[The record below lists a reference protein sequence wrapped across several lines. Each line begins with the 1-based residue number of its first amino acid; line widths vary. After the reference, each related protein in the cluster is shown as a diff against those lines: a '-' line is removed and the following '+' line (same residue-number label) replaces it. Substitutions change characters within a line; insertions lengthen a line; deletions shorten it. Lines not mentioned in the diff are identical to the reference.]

1 MVKRQMLE
9 MLPAQKNVENMMMA
23 YQEKELCNMGGYFV
37 LASKDE
43 AEKARLM
50 MKMIPIAH
58 GALQLRYGF
67 QGKMFLAMEREKTWI
82 PVYECAEE
90 GEIEKQ
96 KRFTEWLQQPFQE
109 NGPLYGFAVFHF
121 SDNTWYGCEKFHHL
135 IMDKASLLL
144 LIQWQRKALADISNV
159 GKEQWESKIVTD
171 TRYLDM
177 MHHVE
182 TPVTSENQA
191 KDWLARN
198 FHRERKIRQE
208 HRVSLS
214 ADAKSVVC
222 SIPLKLWRAVHK
234 MSEEKQISAESI
246 WCLAIC
252 LEHCL
257 CLGTNQTVIGR
268 ITEYR
273 KRNQKD
279 IVGLFSR
286 ILPISYVIQ
295 QGDASKQCRYLM
307 EQFFVSLRYGE
318 YSLAKLNS
326 LDKEADIRFDVVISY
341 HPQRLSLERQA
352 EYRELPNNCIDTSL
366 RIWINDEAE
375 TPELILFYQT
385 EYYTKKEITARSERY
400 LRILDQIC
408 SQKSPAE
415 ISLLTEADKRA
426 YHLVHAEPKVAPVQ
440 TVVQRFLKRG
450 IDGKDAA
457 RGIPLLIDEN
467 HTWDYEQSLYVFY
480 QSVDW
485 LEKHH
490 VSFGDIVGLCC
501 PRSVMLPILM
511 LAVLYMKAAFLPII
525 LKETEERRR
534 RLTKDCR
541 IVIGEKEIEE
551 IWGLEIDLDIQN
563 RAEREREKVY
573 EKEFLQNQCAYVLYT
588 SGSTGE
594 PKAVQISMYSL
605 MCRLEWMYRKYGC
618 RGLTLQ
624 KTPYTFDV
632 SVWEILLAP
641 AYGGSLYLM
650 GQDEERLP
658 DRIAE
663 IIIKRKIN
671 RVHFVPSMLG
681 MFLQYWEQERLCASR
696 TNLMDV
702 FVSGEV
708 LSDQLTEKVFRLF
721 PSVRLVNLYGPT
733 ECTIDV
739 SYHECKPGEKEI
751 PIGRAVANTELYVM
765 APDHYDLLPVGVP
778 GELCICGDLGGM
790 GYKGNE
796 QGGYGEYDG
805 KKIYRTGDMAQLG
818 SDGEIYYLGRMD
830 EQKKLRGMR
839 IDTGIVERIL
849 LRHPQI
855 RMAYAIVRE
864 HHLEAYYEADADIA
878 GLRNMLSEDLPFY
891 NIPTQWY
898 RVSFFPLNR
907 HGKLDTEKLFQQVE
921 KEKIAR
927 TTLGSSEFTNEEQ
940 RLAELIESYSS
951 LVIVSPDDNLM
962 EAGLDSLAAMQIVG
976 ALREKG
982 FSCSY
987 AVIYQHP
994 TVRHLLAALGE
1005 NAVLGQPK
1013 GLDYLFRHGQVHLL
1027 LCVPY
1032 GGGESEIYGEMARH
1046 ISELPWDMAVVRMAD
1061 FEEKTVGAIAMELA
1075 GELRNYSEFTI
1086 IGYCVGSALAIALS
1100 AELQKQKKKIDRVYL
1115 AASLPS
1121 HYYHIGRKKFCAW
1134 DFMSDAMI
1142 RKFLLRLNRGAKEA
1156 DILLDISQFRKDV
1169 RRYFDFMEKTP
1180 KKMTNISVTLLFG
1193 GCDPLTRKWRRQYQ
1207 RWNQYFE
1214 GKKQIC
1220 VIKTAGHYFLSES
1233 AELLGRVLQQNHNE
1247 VDGE

>member
-1 MVKRQMLE
+1 MVETQMWE
-9 MLPAQKNVENMMMA
+9 MLPAQKNIESMMMT
-23 YQEKELCNMGGYFV
+23 YQEKAVCNMGGYFV
-37 LASKDE
+37 LASREE
-43 AEKARLM
+43 AEKARM
-50 MKMIPIAH
+50 MMGMMPNAH
-58 GALQLRYGF
+58 GALQLRYDLRGN
-67 QGKMFLAMEREKTWI
+67 MFLAAEKEKASI
-82 PVYECAEE
+82 PIYECTET

-121 SDNTWYGCEKFHHL
+121 SDDTWYGCEKFHHL

-144 LIQWQRKALADISNV
+144 LIQWQRKALADLSNV
-159 GKEQWESKIVTD
+159 GMKQWESQIVMD

-177 MHHVE
+177 MNHVDMPAASE
-182 TPVTSENQA
+182 TEA

-198 FHRERKIRQE
+198 FHWDGK
-208 HRVSLS
+208 RVQGRRASLS
-214 ADAKSVVC
+214 ARAKSVACPV
-222 SIPLKLWRAVHK
+222 PLKLWRAVHR

-252 LEHCL
+252 LDHCL
-257 CLGTNQTVIGR
+257 CFGTNQTVIGR
-268 ITEYR
+268 MAEYR

-295 QGDASKQCRYLM
+295 QGDATEQCRYLM

-326 LDKEADIRFDVVISY
+326 LDKEADIAFDVVISY

-352 EYRELPNNCIDTSL
+352 EYGELSNDCIDTPL

-375 TPELILFYQT
+375 TPELLVFYQT
-385 EYYTKKEITARSERY
+385 ECYEKEEIAARSERY
-400 LRILDQIC
+400 LRIVDQIC
-408 SQKSPAE
+408 SQKSPAK

-426 YHLVHAEPKVAPVQ
+426 YHLAHGEPKVAPVQ
-440 TVVQRFLKRG
+440 TVVQRFLQRG
-450 IDGKDAA
+450 IDGKDGAK
-457 RGIPLLIDEN
+457 GMPVLIDEK
-467 HTWDYEQSLYVFY
+467 HAWDYEQSLYAFY
-480 QSVDW
+480 QSVNW
-485 LEKHH
+485 LERHH
-490 VSFGDIVGLCC
+490 VTSGDIVGLCC

-511 LAVLYMKAAFLPII
+511 LAALYRKAAFLPII
-525 LKETEERRR
+525 LKESGERRR
-534 RLTKDCR
+534 HLTKDCR
-541 IVIGEKEIEE
+541 VVIGEKEIEE
-551 IWGLEIDLDIQN
+551 IQGLEIDSDIQS
-563 RAEREREKVY
+563 RAEGEREKVY
-573 EKEFLQNQCAYVLYT
+573 EKGFLQNQRAYVLYT

-618 RGLTLQ
+618 AGLTLQ
-624 KTPYTFDV
+624 KAPYTFDV
-632 SVWEILLAP
+632 SVWEVLLAP

-696 TNLMDV
+696 TNLMDL
-702 FVSGEV
+702 FVSGEA
-708 LSDQLTEKVFRLF
+708 LSPPLAEKVFQLF

-739 SYHECKPGEKEI
+739 SYHECRRGEEEI

-765 APDHYDLLPVGVP
+765 APGRCILLPVGVP
-778 GELCICGDLGGM
+778 GELCVCGDLVGM
-790 GYKGNE
+790 GYMGKE

-805 KKIYRTGDMAQLG
+805 KKIYRTGDMARLG

-830 EQKKLRGMR
+830 QQTKLRGMR

-849 LRHPQI
+849 LAHPKI
-855 RMAYAIVRE
+855 RMAHAIVRGQ
-864 HHLEAYYEADADIA
+864 HLEAYYEADGDIA
-878 GLRNMLSEDLPFY
+878 GLPEMLSENLPFY

-898 RVSFFPLNR
+898 RVSFFPLDR
-907 HGKLDTEKLFQQVE
+907 HGKLDMEKLFRQAEWE
-921 KEKIAR
+921 KVAQR
-927 TTLGSSEFTNEEQ
+927 TIGSWEFTKEE
-940 RLAELIESYSS
+940 RHLAQLIESHSS
-951 LVIVSPDDNLM
+951 IAILSPDDNLL
-962 EAGLDSLAAMQIVG
+962 EAGLDSLAAMKIVG

-994 TVRHLLAALGE
+994 TVRRLLAALE
-1005 NAVLGQPK
+1005 EEAHLPRPK
-1013 GLDYLFRHGQVHLL
+1013 GLDYLFRHGQGHLL

-1032 GGGESEIYGEMARH
+1032 GGGESEIYGEMARQV
-1046 ISELPWDMAVVRMAD
+1046 SELPWDMAVVRMAD
-1061 FEEKTVGAIAMELA
+1061 FDEKAVEEIAMELA
-1075 GELRNYSEFTI
+1075 GELGDYAEFTI
-1086 IGYCVGSALAIALS
+1086 FGYCVGSALAVALS

-1121 HYYHIGRKKFCAW
+1121 RYCHIGRKKFCAW
-1134 DFMSDAMI
+1134 DFMTDGMI
-1142 RKFLLRLNRGAKEA
+1142 RKFLLGLGGSAKGA
-1156 DILLDISQFRKDV
+1156 DVLLDISQFRKDA
-1169 RRYFDFMEKTP
+1169 RRYYDFMDQMP
-1180 KKMTNISVTLLFG
+1180 KKMADISVTLLFG
-1193 GCDPLTRKWRRQYQ
+1193 GRDPLTRKWRCQYR
-1207 RWNQYFE
+1207 RWNQYFA
-1214 GKKQIC
+1214 GRKQVC
-1220 VIKTAGHYFLSES
+1220 LIKTAGHYFLSES
-1233 AELLGRVLQQNHNE
+1233 AELLGRMLQRNRNDM
-1247 VDGE
+1247 DGE